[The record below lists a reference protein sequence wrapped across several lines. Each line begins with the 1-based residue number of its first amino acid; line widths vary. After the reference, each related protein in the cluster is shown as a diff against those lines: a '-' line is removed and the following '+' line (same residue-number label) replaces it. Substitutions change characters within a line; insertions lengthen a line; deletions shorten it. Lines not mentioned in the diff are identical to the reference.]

1 MKKYEITTE
10 EYTAVVKARRA
21 TQNKRIAR
29 RLQVIELRYEGK
41 TSKEIAEKL
50 DMNWM
55 YISEIVKQFKAQG
68 LEEFARMKYTSHN
81 RKLSYEQE
89 EEILQKCEQKAEE
102 GHITTVEE
110 VRKAL
115 NAEIGGTT
123 AGSYVYRVLKRHGW
137 VKKMPRPKHPKSASE
152 EEQAD
157 SKKLRLDTMSLEK
170 KSPQNG

>member
-1 MKKYEITTE
+1 MKMKKYEITTE
-10 EYTAVVKARRA
+10 EYEAVVKARKA

-29 RLQVIELRYEGK
+29 RLRVIELRYEGK

-55 YISEIVKQFKAQG
+55 YISEMVKRFKRQG
-68 LEEFARMKYTSHN
+68 LEEFARNKYTSHN
-81 RKLSYEQE
+81 RKLSYQQE
-89 EEILQKCEQKAEE
+89 EDILQECERKAEE

-123 AGSYVYRVLKRHGW
+123 AVSYVYRVLKRHGW
-137 VKKMPRPKHPKSASE
+137 VKKMPRPKHPKSADE
-152 EEQAD
+152 KEQAD
-157 SKKLRLDTMSLEK
+157 SKNLSLDTINL
-170 KSPQNG
+170 

>member
-1 MKKYEITTE
+1 MKMKKYEITTE
-10 EYTAVVKARRA
+10 EYEAVVKARKA

-29 RLQVIELRYEGK
+29 RLRVIELRYEGK

-55 YISEIVKQFKAQG
+55 YISEIVKRFKRQG
-68 LEEFARMKYTSHN
+68 LEEFARNKYTSQ
-81 RKLSYEQE
+81 QE
-89 EEILQKCEQKAEE
+89 EDILQECERKAEE

-123 AGSYVYRVLKRHGW
+123 AVSYVYRVLKRHGW
-137 VKKMPRPKHPKSASE
+137 VKKMPRPKHPKSADE
-152 EEQAD
+152 KEQAD
-157 SKKLRLDTMSLEK
+157 SK
-170 KSPQNG
+170 N

>member
-10 EYTAVVKARRA
+10 EYTAVVKARKA

-55 YISEIVKQFKAQG
+55 YVSEIVKQFKTQG
-68 LEEFARMKYTSHN
+68 LEEFSRMKYTSHN

-89 EEILQKCEQKAEE
+89 EKILQECEQKAED
-102 GHITTVEE
+102 GHITTVE
-110 VRKAL
+110 
-115 NAEIGGTT
+115 
-123 AGSYVYRVLKRHGW
+123 
-137 VKKMPRPKHPKSASE
+137 
-152 EEQAD
+152 
-157 SKKLRLDTMSLEK
+157 
-170 KSPQNG
+170 

>member
-10 EYTAVVKARRA
+10 EYTAVVKARKA

-55 YISEIVKQFKAQG
+55 YVSEVVKQFKTQG
-68 LEEFARMKYTSHN
+68 LEEFSRMKYTSHN

-89 EEILQKCEQKAEE
+89 EKILQECEQKAKE

-110 VRKAL
+110 VREAF

-123 AGSYVYRVLKRHGW
+123 ACSYVYRVLKRHSW

-152 EEQAD
+152 EDQAD
-157 SKKLRLDTMSLEK
+157 SKKLRLDTMSL
-170 KSPQNG
+170 

>member
-1 MKKYEITTE
+1 MVMNMKKYEITAE
-10 EYTAVVKARRA
+10 EYTAVVKARKA
-21 TQNKRIAR
+21 TQNKRVAR
-29 RLQVIELRYEGK
+29 RLHVIELRYEGK

-55 YISEIVKQFKAQG
+55 YISEVVKQFKTQG
-68 LEEFARMKYTSHN
+68 LEEFARMKYTGHN
-81 RKLSYEQE
+81 RKLSNEQE
-89 EEILQKCEQKAEE
+89 EKILQECEQKAKD
-102 GHITTVEE
+102 GHITSVEE

-123 AGSYVYRVLKRHGW
+123 ACSYVYRVLKRHGW

-157 SKKLRLDTMSLEK
+157 SKKLRLDTMSL
-170 KSPQNG
+170 

>member
-1 MKKYEITTE
+1 
-10 EYTAVVKARRA
+10 
-21 TQNKRIAR
+21 
-29 RLQVIELRYEGK
+29 
-41 TSKEIAEKL
+41 
-50 DMNWM
+50 MNWM
-55 YISEIVKQFKAQG
+55 YISEVVKQFKTQG
-68 LEEFARMKYTSHN
+68 LEEFARMKYTGHN

-89 EEILQKCEQKAEE
+89 EKILQECEQKAKE

-123 AGSYVYRVLKRHGW
+123 ACSYVYRVLKRHGW

-157 SKKLRLDTMSLEK
+157 SKKLRLDTMSL
-170 KSPQNG
+170 

>member
-1 MKKYEITTE
+1 MWYGISGDGNEKYEITTE
-10 EYTAVVKARRA
+10 EYMAVVKARKA

-55 YISEIVKQFKAQG
+55 YISEVVKQFKTQG
-68 LEEFARMKYTSHN
+68 LEEFARMKYTGHN

-89 EEILQKCEQKAEE
+89 EEILQECEQRAKE

-115 NAEIGGTT
+115 NAEIGRTT
-123 AGSYVYRVLKRHGW
+123 AGSYVYRVLKWHGW
-137 VKKMPRPKHPKSASE
+137 VKKMPRPKHPKTASE
-152 EEQAD
+152 EKQAD
-157 SKKLRLDTMSLEK
+157 SK
-170 KSPQNG
+170 N